1 MLENFSD
8 MAESILDLLGEDA
21 FFDGATSTIK
31 INVEHGVQLAGIG
44 GEDAQ
49 YRGDLVANRD
59 VATIQSI
66 HNPAAGKRFVFERSG
81 KAYRLEFL
89 VEDNGVTR
97 RFVVM
102 EVL

>member
-1 MLENFSD
+1 MLDLFSE
-8 MAESILDLLGEDA
+8 MAEGILDSIGEDA
-21 FFDGATSTIK
+21 FYDGATEPIK
-31 INVEHGVQLAGIG
+31 INIENGVQLAGMG

-59 VATIQSI
+59 VATILSR
-66 HNPAAGKRFVFERSG
+66 HNPRAGKQFVQGG
-81 KAYRLEFL
+81 KTYRLEFL

-102 EVL
+102 AVP

>member
-1 MLENFSD
+1 MLDVFRE
-8 MAESILDLLGEDA
+8 MAEGILDELGEDA
-21 FFDGATSTIK
+21 FYDGGATPIK
-31 INVEHGVQLAGIG
+31 INIENGVQLAGIG

-59 VATIQSI
+59 VATILSR
-66 HNPAAGKRFVFERSG
+66 HNPVAGKRIVFVDSG

-102 EVL
+102 ESQ

>member
-1 MLENFSD
+1 MLDLFSE
-8 MAESILDLLGEDA
+8 MAESILDQLGEDA
-21 FFDGATSTIK
+21 FFDGAATTIK
-31 INVEHGVQLAGIG
+31 INIENGVQLAGIG

-59 VATIQSI
+59 VATILSS
-66 HNPAAGKRFVFERSG
+66 HNPVAGKRFVFEENG

-102 EVL
+102 EVP